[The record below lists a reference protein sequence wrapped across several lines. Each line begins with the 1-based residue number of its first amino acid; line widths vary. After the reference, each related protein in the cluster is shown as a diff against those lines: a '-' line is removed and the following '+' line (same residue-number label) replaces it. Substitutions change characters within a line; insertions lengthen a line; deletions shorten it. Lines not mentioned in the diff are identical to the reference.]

1 MMKPVII
8 FVSRENLQEDSG
20 LLIQLMRLINQ
31 DHYDVFFDPTDT
43 FKWQKKPNFLYE
55 GIRYILIK
63 IKVWGWLRARYHFI
77 FNTPSKSIDLRAQKL
92 IRYVSEISTETEI
105 TLIARSAGGIV
116 CAYICAHVKIKQVI
130 CLGYPF
136 FHPELGEQSYRTKPL
151 FSIQTPFTIFQG
163 KNDEYGGERATW
175 KLAQFSK
182 VMIHFL
188 NTNHDF
194 VMDEITWQEFENSF
208 QKLL

>member
-1 MMKPVII
+1 MKSAVV
-8 FVSRENLQEDSG
+8 FVSRENLQEDSA
-20 LLIQLMRLINQ
+20 LIHQLMRLINQ
-31 DHYDVFFDPTDT
+31 DEYDVFFDPTDS
-43 FKWQKKPNFLYE
+43 FKWQKKPNFLYA
-55 GIRYILIK
+55 GIRFLLIK

-77 FNTPSKSIDLRAQKL
+77 LNTPSKSIDLRAQK
-92 IRYVSEISTETEI
+92 IIKYVRGFSPETEI

-116 CAYICAHVKIKQVI
+116 CAHVCAHVKIRQVI

-136 FHPELGEQSYRTKPL
+136 FHPELGEQAYRTKPL
-151 FSIQTPFTIFQG
+151 LTLQTPFTIFQG
-163 KNDEYGGERATW
+163 KNDEYGGEKATL

-194 VMDEITWQEFENSF
+194 VMDQQAWLEFEQSF
-208 QKLL
+208 KKLL